1 MNETDH
7 PRPSR
12 GRGLI
17 AGLFGMFVLGVL
29 AMGFL
34 VSRTD
39 LGRDMVSAETPPA
52 PKPQALV
59 QTPQA
64 APVPQPATAVPGDLA
79 YRLATLEGRVASL
92 EARPM
97 GGASVSAPKAEALF
111 LVLASARKFERGQ
124 PLGTL
129 ERELTARFGLSQA
142 GAVAALSG
150 WTKQPVSAGQ
160 VRRDFDML
168 VPASATEQGSWWDR
182 LTNGIGSLITVRD
195 QSTPSTAP
203 AHLITQARALLDAD
217 DVAGALALAR
227 QLPASDGVK
236 GWIAE
241 ADRFLK
247 ARQALD
253 KLEEQALS
261 GELGTVQPAPSPAP
275 VAAPPPTQTQA
286 PSPEPASSFD

>member
-1 MNETDH
+1 MNETDQ

-39 LGRDMVSAETPPA
+39 LGRGMVSAEQAPA
-52 PKPQALV
+52 AKPQALV

-64 APVPQPATAVPGDLA
+64 APVPQPSAAVPGDLA

-97 GGASVSAPKAEALF
+97 GGANVSAPKAEALF

-142 GAVAALSG
+142 AAVAALSG
-150 WTKQPVSAGQ
+150 WTKQPVSAAQ

-182 LTNGIGSLITVRD
+182 LTNAIGSLITVRD

-227 QLPASDGVK
+227 QLPASEGTK

-241 ADRFLK
+241 ADRYLK

-261 GELGTVQPAPSPAP
+261 GEMGTVQPAASPAP
-275 VAAPPPTQTQA
+275 VTVPPPPQTQA

>member
-1 MNETDH
+1 MNETDQ

-39 LGRDMVSAETPPA
+39 LGRDMVSAETPPV

-64 APVPQPATAVPGDLA
+64 APVPQPATAVSGDLA

-168 VPASATEQGSWWDR
+168 VPASASEQGSWWDR

-236 GWIAE
+236 GWISE

-261 GELGTVQPAPSPAP
+261 GEMGTVQPAPSPAP
-275 VAAPPPTQTQA
+275 VAAPPLAQTQA